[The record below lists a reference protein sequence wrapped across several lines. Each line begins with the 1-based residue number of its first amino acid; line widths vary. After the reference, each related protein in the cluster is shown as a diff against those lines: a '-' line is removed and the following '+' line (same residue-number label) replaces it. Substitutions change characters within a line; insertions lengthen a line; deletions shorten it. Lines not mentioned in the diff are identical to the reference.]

1 MSASSEEAE
10 QKKKSQAIERVIE
23 EDSRRL
29 QKECKILLSGI
40 ALDMEVGTA
49 QCRILTLADRV
60 RRERQVHHCE
70 TNEDH
75 SSSGLF
81 KR

>member
-1 MSASSEEAE
+1 MSTSSEEAE

-40 ALDMEVGTA
+40 ALNMGNWHDSNA
-49 QCRILTLADRV
+49 AY
-60 RRERQVHHCE
+60 
-70 TNEDH
+70 
-75 SSSGLF
+75 
-81 KR
+81 